1 MEMKCCPEQ
10 DLARSNDTLTN
21 RESIPQLGGR
31 DAGEFAGQ
39 HSVGGYGSATLEPAE
54 FPGNII
60 HILDIPLPTPLA
72 LLPPAPFRR
81 LQ

>member
-1 MEMKCCPEQ
+1 MEMKRCAER
-10 DLARSNDTLTN
+10 DLARSNDMVTN
-21 RESIPQLGGR
+21 RECIPQLGGG
-31 DAGEFAGQ
+31 DAGEFAGKNN
-39 HSVGGYGSATLEPAE
+39 VGGYVSATLESAE

-81 LQ
+81 LW